1 MLSPHLL
8 RPYSGSQLGLVE
20 AGLGVLVLA
29 AAGSRWVGPTLLVHR
44 PTLEHRVSQSDATWV
59 VVVGEPVPEPS
70 TVAQI
75 DDMLAVVTDDLDG
88 LVATAPFTE
97 AVKEV
102 EGDRVVRPVD
112 RTSLVR
118 IRPPEVLRRSALTA
132 ALGGVED
139 LWVNAAHLVLAA
151 GGTVAPYRRATSR
164 TV

>member
-29 AAGSRWVGPTLLVHR
+29 AAGSRWVG

-118 IRPPEVLRRSALTA
+118 IRPPEVLRRSALTE